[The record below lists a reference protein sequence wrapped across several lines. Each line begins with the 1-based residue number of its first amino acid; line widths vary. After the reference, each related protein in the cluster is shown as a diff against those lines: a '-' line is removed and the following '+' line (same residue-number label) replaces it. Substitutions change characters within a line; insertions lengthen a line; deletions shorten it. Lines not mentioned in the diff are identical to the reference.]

1 MKAAIDC
8 VLRGIAIQ
16 WLNVRSPFLRTE
28 FKSKC
33 CVAVS
38 AHRVVV
44 VRSSSGSPLEIIRI
58 K

>member
-16 WLNVRSPFLRTE
+16 WLTVRSLILRTE

-33 CVAVS
+33 CAAVS

-44 VRSSSGSPLEIIRI
+44 VHSSSGSPLEIIRI